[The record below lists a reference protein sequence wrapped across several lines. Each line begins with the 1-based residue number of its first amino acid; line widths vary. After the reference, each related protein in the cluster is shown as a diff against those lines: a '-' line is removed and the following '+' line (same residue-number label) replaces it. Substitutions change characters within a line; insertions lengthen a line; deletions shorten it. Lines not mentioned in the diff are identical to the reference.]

1 MQQRRRQQT
10 ENDWGFFGDVAKI
23 ALGVFIGSMAAI
35 FAYEGVLAW
44 RAEQAA
50 RQLAQEL
57 KAMNDQQRQ
66 AQQQMLQQQKE
77 EQRRQIR
84 QELEKDW
91 QRQQVELAAKRKEA
105 AWQSYYKPSPIC
117 RLDNVRADCANEHM
131 RARRAFEAEYRD

>member
-1 MQQRRRQQT
+1 MYRRQQT
-10 ENDWGFFGDVAKI
+10 ESDWGFFGAVAKI

-66 AQQQMLQQQKE
+66 AQQQMLQ

-117 RLDNVRADCANEHM
+117 RLDIVRPDCANEHM

>member
-1 MQQRRRQQT
+1 MYRRQQT
-10 ENDWGFFGDVAKI
+10 ESDWGFFGDVTKI

-77 EQRRQIR
+77 EQRRQMR

-91 QRQQVELAAKRKEA
+91 ERQQVEFAAKRK
-105 AWQSYYKPSPIC
+105 
-117 RLDNVRADCANEHM
+117 
-131 RARRAFEAEYRD
+131 